1 MKYIHYDINKGREG
15 CVQAVR
21 DLGEY
26 IAQTAEQIVPEPL
39 NDVTD
44 ITVVATIS
52 ANYRGQMAVTVNRT
66 CRLT

>member
-1 MKYIHYDINKGREG
+1 MKYIYYDINKGREG
-15 CVQAVR
+15 CVRAVR

-39 NDVTD
+39 NDVID

-52 ANYRGQMAVTVNRT
+52 SMSLGQMAVTVNRN